1 MVIPESGSLSARILG
16 LRPQN
21 QLDRPQNQLQKE
33 KTANAKTERI
43 KP

>member
-1 MVIPESGSLSARILG
+1 MVIPESGSLSGRILG

-21 QLDRPQNQLQKE
+21 HPQKE